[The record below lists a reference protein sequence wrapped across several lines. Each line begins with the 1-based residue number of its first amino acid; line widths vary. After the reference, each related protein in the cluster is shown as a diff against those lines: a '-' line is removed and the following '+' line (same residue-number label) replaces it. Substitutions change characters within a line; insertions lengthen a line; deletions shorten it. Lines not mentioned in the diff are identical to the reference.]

1 MAGHVSTTFL
11 DRGGLWVLGQNLL
24 LGLVLAG
31 GIFYRNH
38 WHSVPLT
45 WCGSLLLLV
54 SAVCGLAGAMRLG
67 RSLTPFPKPLPRTRL
82 VQTGI
87 YRFMRH
93 PLYVA
98 VFCASAG
105 WALFSASWP
114 ALLVALVLAPLLD
127 AKARRE
133 ERWLRQQFPEYAS
146 YERRVRRFI
155 PLIY

>member
-1 MAGHVSTTFL
+1 MSTNFL
-11 DRGGLWVLGQNLL
+11 DRGGLWMLGQNLL
-24 LGLVLAG
+24 LGLVMAG

-38 WHSVPLT
+38 WHSILLT
-45 WCGSLLLLV
+45 WCGALLRLI
-54 SAVCGLAGAMRLG
+54 SAVCGLAGAMGLG

-87 YRFMRH
+87 YRSMRH

-98 VFCASAG
+98 VFCASVG
-105 WALFSASWP
+105 GALFSASWP

-155 PLIY
+155 PLVY